1 MDTKTVVVV
10 VVDVVVDGDS
20 VGDVVIVV
28 VAVLVFTKV
37 PVQVVVFV
45 KVPVSVEVSV
55 RVHSSGKVLVPDVV
69 GEFGQVDTSDE
80 FTVGQNLVLS
90 LSKDFIR
97 NEHFA
102 IRSVSL
108 YSENALRCE

>member
-1 MDTKTVVVV
+1 MFRFLM
-10 VVDVVVDGDS
+10 S
-20 VGDVVIVV
+20 
-28 VAVLVFTKV
+28 LVSL
-37 PVQVVVFV
+37 V

-55 RVHSSGKVLVPDVV
+55 LVDGCGNVSVPDVV

-80 FTVGQNLVLS
+80 FPVGQHLVLS

-108 YSENALRCE
+108 YSENALR